1 MCGNRKA
8 SNSKFSLCEKLRN
21 SSPVEFIKVENI
33 NGFKEGWDKVRLGSI
48 TVIKHGS
55 HVVPGSLIPYY
66 RKPEEYYWRNAS
78 LWGYHWGFCGAVCFG
93 GFFLALLLRFWLFW
107 GHGGLNKT
115 GTCAKDN

>member
-21 SSPVEFIKVENI
+21 LSPVEFIKVENI

-66 RKPEEYYWRNAS
+66 RKPEEYYWRSAS
-78 LWGYHWGFCGAVCFG
+78 LWGYHWGFCGAVFFGFFFWLYFCGFGCFG
-93 GFFLALLLRFWLFW
+93 GME
-107 GHGGLNKT
+107 G
-115 GTCAKDN
+115 